1 MYAKTYG
8 ATTMGVDGLLITV
21 EVDCANGLP
30 AFDIVGL
37 PDTAVRESKER
48 VRTAIKNAGI
58 ALKQE
63 KVTINLAP
71 ADVRK
76 DSSGLDLPIAMGL
89 LAAYGIV
96 AEERMEHALFAAELS
111 LEGKLRSIR
120 GILPMTVNA
129 RQMGFRKIFVAS
141 GNANEALLVDG
152 IEVYAVDTLSEL
164 VDGLL
169 GKQLLRPAEPAMAA
183 EDEKPEFTDDFAD
196 VQGQFLAKRA
206 LEIAAAGGHNVL
218 MAGVPGSGKTM
229 LARRMSS
236 ILPELTRE
244 EALEVTK
251 IYSIAGMLPQ
261 HGGLMKQRPFRSPH
275 HTISTTAMIGGGSIP
290 RPGEV
295 TLSHHG
301 ILFLDELPEFGK
313 TTLEVLR
320 EPLED
325 RKITVS
331 RVNATLTFPSSIIL
345 ICSMNPCPCME
356 QYEIS
361 SSATYDPQ
369 NPYLPVLDESIATR
383 MRNARIRRNLTTK
396 QFAEL
401 AETSTVTISEF
412 ENGHRMQ
419 ARYPLLKRM
428 ATILHVSPVWLAGFD
443 ALPDTTLVEKIH
455 KARMYRLYTL
465 TEAANFF
472 HVDPKTF
479 GAWEHGRG
487 VIKKEYLDDWLNVLN
502 VSVEPQW

>member
-275 HTISTTAMIGGGSIP
+275 HNDIDHCHDRRRQHPATGRGDLEPSRDPVSGRAAGVWENHAGSA
-290 RPGEV
+290 
-295 TLSHHG
+295 
-301 ILFLDELPEFGK
+301 
-313 TTLEVLR
+313 
-320 EPLED
+320 
-325 RKITVS
+325 S
-331 RVNATLTFPSSIIL
+331 R
-345 ICSMNPCPCME
+345 
-356 QYEIS
+356 
-361 SSATYDPQ
+361 
-369 NPYLPVLDESIATR
+369 
-383 MRNARIRRNLTTK
+383 
-396 QFAEL
+396 
-401 AETSTVTISEF
+401 
-412 ENGHRMQ
+412 
-419 ARYPLLKRM
+419 
-428 ATILHVSPVWLAGFD
+428 
-443 ALPDTTLVEKIH
+443 
-455 KARMYRLYTL
+455 
-465 TEAANFF
+465 
-472 HVDPKTF
+472 TF
-479 GAWEHGRG
+479 GRQENHGFPRQCH
-487 VIKKEYLDDWLNVLN
+487 LDVPFQHHPDLQHESMPMRVARRSGSHL
-502 VSVEPQW
+502 